1 VRNVKDQIAY
11 REETDR
17 EGQNADQD
25 EDEEGEDIS
34 ESVSQGCSLGGLRAL
49 H

>member
-1 VRNVKDQIAY
+1 VRKVKDQIAY

-17 EGQNADQD
+17 KGQNADQD

-34 ESVSQGCSLGGLRAL
+34 ESISQGYPFGGL
-49 H
+49 